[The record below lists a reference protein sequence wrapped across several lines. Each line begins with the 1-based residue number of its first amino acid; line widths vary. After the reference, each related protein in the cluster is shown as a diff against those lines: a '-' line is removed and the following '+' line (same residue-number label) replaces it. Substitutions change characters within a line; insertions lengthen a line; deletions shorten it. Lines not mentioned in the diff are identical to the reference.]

1 MQIEELIRQWAA
13 WLNDPTVKT
22 GLLLAGGMLL
32 RFWQPFV
39 NKAIPVA
46 LLGASSFLSTLRL
59 MFPVLVT
66 PDGLPT
72 AFSFAS
78 LAGVDYYVAASPG
91 AATAS
96 WLWNT
101 ALPLAIAV
109 GSQSATKNTAQWFTL
124 LGQGVGL
131 LWPRSRTDGK
141 RRPPG

>member
-1 MQIEELIRQWAA
+1 MQVDELIRQWAA
-13 WLNDPTVKT
+13 WLNDPAVKT
-22 GLLLAGGMLL
+22 GLLFAGGMVL
-32 RFWQPFV
+32 RYWGAFV
-39 NKAIPVA
+39 SKAIPVA

-59 MFPVLVT
+59 MFPVLVA
-66 PDGLPT
+66 PDGVPT

-78 LAGVDYYVAASPG
+78 FAGVDYYVAASPG

-101 ALPLAIAV
+101 ALPLVIAV
-109 GSQSATKNTAQWFTL
+109 GSQSASKNTAQWFGL
-124 LGQGVGL
+124 LGHGVGL